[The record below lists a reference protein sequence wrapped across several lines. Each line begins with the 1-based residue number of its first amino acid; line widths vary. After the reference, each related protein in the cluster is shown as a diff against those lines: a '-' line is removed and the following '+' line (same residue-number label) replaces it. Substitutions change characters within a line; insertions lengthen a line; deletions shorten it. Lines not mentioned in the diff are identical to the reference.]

1 MAKPPVEYNLV
12 HEDGREERVEVFAKT
27 VRVAQLEGGEVV
39 GETEQVHRFA
49 PQAREAAKAYVWNA
63 RERGFLER
71 APHAD
76 PPPAEPAQP
85 TMLIR
90 YRVTKTGG
98 VTTTYLQD
106 GRRLR
111 SNDAIQEFESEEE
124 ASFALERM
132 IRPAENK
139 TIDKENVSRDE
150 AGLSGLPLTDMFIE
164 NAILYEHSEADGR
177 ATVQFRESA
186 KDPAR
191 YAPLIASLGQS
202 RATTLLLT
210 CEDHDSPKDAW
221 AAALG
226 GTKLPFTNLA
236 FDTQWESLS
245 EQQEHSLGDLSL
257 TLASVPKVE
266 RMFIS
271 GGITT
276 SPLSHANLREL
287 YLLGDPLHASVLDAL
302 GRSTLPALQ
311 KLVLCVRQ
319 EGVAEDDAL
328 ILKALRGLD
337 APALS
342 VVCLYGTSEAIKTA
356 AQLANENPSVRALAV
371 DGPITDGQLESLTE
385 AELGPLSTLAYL
397 EFAFEGFEPPPVI
410 SERVPRLHTLNPN
423 RILPTEY
430 QSW

>member
-12 HEDGREERVEVFAKT
+12 HEDGREERVEVQGKT
-27 VRVAQLEGGEVV
+27 LRVAQLEGGEVV
-39 GETEQVHRFA
+39 SESEQVHRFA
-49 PQAREAAKAYVWNA
+49 PQAKEAAKAHVWEA
-63 RERGFLER
+63 RERGFMER
-71 APHAD
+71 APKAGAAK
-76 PPPAEPAQP
+76 PVSALPA
-85 TMLIR
+85 MLTR
-90 YRVTKTGG
+90 YRVTDDGG

-106 GRRLR
+106 GKRLR

-124 ASFALERM
+124 ASFALKRM
-132 IRPAENK
+132 IRSGKNR
-139 TIDKENVSRDE
+139 TIEEEPMSRDE

-177 ATVQFRESA
+177 VTVQFKESA

-191 YAPLIASLGQS
+191 YEPLVARLAQS
-202 RATTLLLT
+202 RATTLLLS
-210 CEDHDSPKDAW
+210 CENDDSPKEAW
-221 AAALG
+221 ATALG
-226 GTKLPFTNLA
+226 DTKLPFTNVI
-236 FDTQWESLS
+236 FDTQWESLG
-245 EQQEHSLGDLSL
+245 EQQEHTLGDLSL
-257 TLASVPKVE
+257 TLASVPHVE
-266 RMFIS
+266 RMFVS

-276 SPLSHANLREL
+276 TPFAHANLREL

-302 GRSTLPALQ
+302 GDSTLPALQ

-371 DGPITDGQLESLTE
+371 DGPITDEQLENLTE

-397 EFAFEGFEPPPVI
+397 EFQLEEFEPPRVL

-423 RILPTEY
+423 RVLPTEY